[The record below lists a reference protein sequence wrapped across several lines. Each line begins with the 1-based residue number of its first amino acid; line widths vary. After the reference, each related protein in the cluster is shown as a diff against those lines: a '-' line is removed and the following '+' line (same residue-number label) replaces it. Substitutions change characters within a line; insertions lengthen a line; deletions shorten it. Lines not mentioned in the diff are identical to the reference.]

1 MQCSTFVDK
10 VGSFGKTTQA
20 LVDVLKTQA
29 DKIERELMVSCRS
42 LLRAHC
48 CRLFTVARFQAIGQ
62 RNRVETE
69 RESRKRRQQELQYL
83 IAQRQTELQR

>member
-1 MQCSTFVDK
+1 MTEELGSECSTFVDK
-10 VGSFGKTTQA
+10 VGSFSKTTQA

-29 DKIERELMVSCRS
+29 DKIEREKLM
-42 LLRAHC
+42 
-48 CRLFTVARFQAIGQ
+48 AIGQ

-83 IAQRQTELQR
+83 IAQRQTELQRSVFYSFVVVVIDF